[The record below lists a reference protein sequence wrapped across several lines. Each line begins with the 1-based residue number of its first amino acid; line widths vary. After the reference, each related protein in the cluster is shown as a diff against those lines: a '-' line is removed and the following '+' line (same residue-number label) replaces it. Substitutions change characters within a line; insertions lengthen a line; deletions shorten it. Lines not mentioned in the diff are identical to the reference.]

1 MEDKYDLDKL
11 FEGYVNLPKITRNF
25 YRSLRTT
32 KPNGK
37 LKLKKYE
44 KS

>member
-1 MEDKYDLDKL
+1 MEDNIDKI
-11 FEGYVNLPKITRNF
+11 FEDYVNLPKITRNF

-32 KPNGK
+32 KPKSK
-37 LKLKKYE
+37 LKLKKLE